1 MQGPL
6 STTVQSASDD
16 CFNKNLARWFAQ
28 REGSWSGTASEL
40 LTVLGASTGIKND
53 SWPQS
58 LPALYSHIELH
69 RQVLLSLGVDV
80 LLHKGRPRMI
90 SLRASQNGMPEGELS
105 SNHSGNGS
113 CDLPIDVSASETSL
127 KKDEAATQ
135 ENPPSVHS
143 ELSDS
148 LADDVCAD
156 PKAFKGGIFR
166 HPEEALF
173 ALVEMRMQIREQDLG
188 RESAVALVS
197 ERATEITSICGM
209 VVGLLQRGTVVYPCR
224 TGAAVTMGA
233 HHFHA
238 NLFQLCVRTG
248 RMLQLCDAQSH
259 SHVGVDCRRAG
270 IGSLI
275 IVPVFHKRQLSGAI
289 EFLFKE
295 KRSFSIGDVMDL
307 ERIAGVISESLSV
320 SLRPSFVE
328 EASSVCA
335 TAESFHGPA
344 AEIPLP
350 ISAVAES
357 AALGLRASNL
367 ATPAVFQMAL
377 NKAQIR

>member
-1 MQGPL
+1 
-6 STTVQSASDD
+6 
-16 CFNKNLARWFAQ
+16 
-28 REGSWSGTASEL
+28 
-40 LTVLGASTGIKND
+40 
-53 SWPQS
+53 
-58 LPALYSHIELH
+58 
-69 RQVLLSLGVDV
+69 
-80 LLHKGRPRMI
+80 MI
-90 SLRASQNGMPEGELS
+90 SLRASQNEMPEGKLS
-105 SNHSGNGS
+105 SNLSRSGNS
-113 CDLPIDVSASETSL
+113 SNPPIDVSVSETSL
-127 KKDEAATQ
+127 KKDDTRAQ
-135 ENPPSVHS
+135 ENPPSESS

-156 PKAFKGGIFR
+156 PKAFKKGIFR
-166 HPEEALF
+166 RPEEALV

-188 RESAVALVS
+188 LESAIALVS

-233 HHFHA
+233 QHFHA
-238 NLFQLCVRTG
+238 NLFQLCVGTG
-248 RMLQLCDAQSH
+248 RMLQLCDAQHH
-259 SHVGVDCRRAG
+259 SHVGVNCHRGG

-275 IVPVFHKRQLSGAI
+275 IVPVFHNRQLSGAI

-367 ATPAVFQMAL
+367 ATPAGFQMAL